1 MNTQRLTRPR
11 IALLLAS
18 LLAIGGAAAA
28 DMSSADLKAAKDQ
41 IAAEHKASKAS
52 CDRLAGNAKDI
63 CSEEADGKEKV
74 ANAELQYRRT
84 GSASDRGKVAE
95 AKAEAAY
102 EVAKEKC
109 DDASGNTKD
118 VCMKEAQA
126 AKVKAEADA
135 KMSTDTANA
144 RTEASQDKNDADY
157 KVAVEKCDAMSGN
170 SKTNC
175 VSAAKSRYGKN

>member
-1 MNTQRLTRPR
+1 MKTQRLSRPHT
-11 IALLLAS
+11 ALLIAS
-18 LLAIGGAAAA
+18 LFAIGGAAAA
-28 DMSSADLKAAKDQ
+28 DMSSTDLKAAKDR
-41 IAAEHKASKAS
+41 IAAEHKADKAS

-63 CSEEADGKEKV
+63 CSDEADGKEKV

-84 GSASDRGKVAE
+84 GSASDRGKLAE
-95 AKAEAAY
+95 AKAEATY

-109 DDASGNTKD
+109 DDASGNSKD

-135 KMSTDTANA
+135 KMNTDTANA
-144 RTEASQDKNDADY
+144 RNEATHDKNDADY
-157 KVAVEKCDAMSGN
+157 KVAIEKCDGMAGDA
-170 SKTNC
+170 KAGC